1 MIHTQFSLPIKTI
14 RTNCG
19 GEFTSN
25 QFNQFCASK
34 GMIHQVSCPHTPQQ
48 NGVAE
53 RKHKHLVQCAL
64 ALLSQSTLPMSY
76 WSYAIFTAAHLINKL
91 PTPNLSNKSPW

>member
-1 MIHTQFSLPIKTI
+1 MIHTQFSLPINTI
-14 RTNCG
+14 RTDCG

-25 QFNQFCASK
+25 QFNQFCVSK

-64 ALLSQSTLPMSY
+64 ALLSQSNLAMSY
-76 WSYAIFTAAHLINKL
+76 WSYAIFTVAHLINKL
-91 PTPNLSNKSPW
+91 PTPNLSNKSP